1 MNTGIIMEIEGRFTY
16 VFTNDCQL
24 IKVRKNSSHF
34 VGQQIAI
41 KNSDR
46 TTGDR
51 LSQAFAR
58 IPAKGYALAAAAAV
72 VIIIAAVLLATSPW
86 KGNPAVTYM
95 SVDINPSVELAL
107 DAEHRVVET
116 RPLNPEAKK
125 LLEHVSLDGLLYN
138 KAIEAWVRTV
148 RDVMPEK
155 LDQVLVSVLLGQTDD
170 KFKASLM
177 EMNGYQS
184 SGELAGLN
192 VWVLYSTDL
201 EIRKQ
206 AAENNLSIGR
216 QLLLGEA
223 LQQEL
228 DWTAT
233 SIRNASLESVL
244 SSLLANGD
252 IKLLNPG
259 NNSMVEATE
268 TTETTEPTT
277 TKETTT
283 KEPTETTVKPTTET
297 TAKPTTESTA
307 KPTTETTAKP
317 TETTA
322 KPTEAAKTLDL
333 KILANDAN
341 GIALSWTTA
350 PAGSNF
356 NYYKVVISEF
366 DPELAY
372 PASGYLTYFSDPAT
386 TSYTINNTKTY
397 SGELHKD
404 ITDKTLVVGRQYYI
418 RVSYVYDGSTVYNSD
433 VERVVYNG
441 PAYVKPPKVQTGIV
455 PDPASYARDLTI
467 SSNDAATGIALSWT
481 PAPASTSFIYYKV
494 VMSELNP
501 DLTYPASGYLSK
513 LSNPA
518 TTTYFISNSNTDRYT
533 ASEEDINQKMPNRAM
548 VVGREYFIRISYV
561 YNDPTNTK
569 YGFTVQNSNVLK
581 AVYNGPKYVG

>member
-1 MNTGIIMEIEGRFTY
+1 MSTGIIMEIEGRFTY

-24 IKVRKNSSHF
+24 IRVRKNSSHF

-46 TTGDR
+46 TAGDR

-86 KGNPAVTYM
+86 QGNPAVTYM

-116 RPLNPEAKK
+116 RPLNPEAKT

-148 RDVMPEK
+148 RDVMPDK
-155 LDQVLVSVLLGQTDD
+155 LDQVLISVLLDQTDD

-184 SGELAGLN
+184 SGELTGLD
-192 VWVLYSTDL
+192 VWVLYSDDL

-206 AAENNLSIGR
+206 AVENNLSIGR

-223 LQQEL
+223 LQQDL

-233 SIRNASLESVL
+233 TIREASLASVL
-244 SSLLANGD
+244 SSLLANGET
-252 IKLLNPG
+252 KLLNPG
-259 NNSMVEATE
+259 NNSIVEA
-268 TTETTEPTT
+268 TETTEPTT

-297 TAKPTTESTA
+297 TVKPTTETTV

-317 TETTA
+317 TETTV
-322 KPTEAAKTLDL
+322 KPTEANKTMDL

-356 NYYKVVISEF
+356 NYCKVVISEF
-366 DPELAY
+366 NPELAY

-386 TSYTINNTKTY
+386 TNYTINNTKTY

-404 ITDKTLVVGRQYYI
+404 IADKTLVVGRQYYI
-418 RVSYVYDGSTVYNSD
+418 RISYVYDGSTVYNSD

-441 PAYVKPPKVQTGIV
+441 PAYVKPPKVTTGIV
-455 PDPASYARDLTI
+455 PDLTSYARDLTI
-467 SSNDAATGIALSWT
+467 TSNDGNGIALAWT
-481 PAPASTSFIYYKV
+481 PPPAGTSFRYCKIIMSDITPEPVFPQNGYLTYYKDPSV
-494 VMSELNP
+494 S
-501 DLTYPASGYLSK
+501 SYLI
-513 LSNPA
+513 NNTIDY
-518 TTTYFISNSNTDRYT
+518 TTN
-533 ASEEDINQKMPNRAM
+533 SEEINQNSKFKRM
-548 VVGREYFIRISYV
+548 VVGKQYYIRIAYV
-561 YNDPTNTK
+561 YDDPTNTE
-569 YGFTVQNSNVLK
+569 YGFTVQYSNVQA
-581 AVYNGPKYVG
+581 AVFNGPEYVG